1 MNSRYHSNKGDV
13 MANRGRVGRRLIE
26 WGDGV
31 PDYADLIAIL
41 ITRPSRN
48 AWCSVRAAWLF
59 QAADALQGAGYA
71 DDADVAR
78 EQAMRL
84 VRDAITALAGE
95 S

>member
-1 MNSRYHSNKGDV
+1 MASRGKG
-13 MANRGRVGRRLIE
+13 GRRLVE

-31 PDYADLIAIL
+31 PDYADLIAVL

-59 QAADALQGAGYA
+59 QAADALQAVGYA
-71 DDADVAR
+71 DDAEVAR

-84 VRDAITALAGE
+84 VRDAITAFAGE
-95 S
+95 N